1 MKKLGIKKYLIF
13 AKSGIQTTVAYRGQI
28 ALWFLGSLLSAVL
41 MGLLWWAIYDAHA
54 AAGGSAMSADNMIGG
69 FTFPQMLM
77 YVVLSS
83 IASELAFAAQSMGEI
98 VDDVRAGLIGMRLMK
113 PISYRAQLGFS
124 SVGSFIARL
133 FIIGLPL
140 TLVGTLIMVFGF
152 GLTGIVW
159 YNVLLFIPA
168 CFLALLV
175 RDAIE
180 FLFGQLA
187 FYTQAMFGVNT
198 ITQTLTGFLSGA
210 MIPLSLF
217 PAWAQTALEFT
228 PFPSMISMPVRLFM
242 GMLSRNEVLIAFAV
256 SLAWI
261 VALNVLG
268 ALLYKTSVRKVVVF
282 GG

>member
-1 MKKLGIKKYLIF
+1 MKKPGIKKYLIF
-13 AKSGIQTTVAYRGQI
+13 AKSGIQTTLAYRGQI
-28 ALWFLGSLLSAVL
+28 ALWFLGSLISAVL
-41 MGLLWWAIYDAHA
+41 MGLLWWAIYGAHA
-54 AAGGSAMSADNMIGG
+54 PAGGSAMSADNVIGG

-83 IASELAFAAQSMGEI
+83 IAGELAFAAQSMGEI
-98 VDDVRAGLIGMRLMK
+98 VDDVRYGLIGMRLMK

-133 FIIGLPL
+133 AIIGVPL
-140 TLVGTLIMVFGF
+140 TLVGTVIMVFGF

-159 YNVLLFIPA
+159 YNILLSIPA
-168 CFLALLV
+168 CFLGLLV

-187 FYTQAMFGVNT
+187 FYTQAMFGVNA

-217 PAWAQTALEFT
+217 PAWAQTALSFT

-242 GMLSRNEVLIAFAV
+242 GMLSWNEILIAFAV

-268 ALLYKTSVRKVVVF
+268 LLLYKTSVHKVVVF